1 MVQGLSNQ
9 SGVGGNLYPIPTQLS
24 HRHVVPIEAE
34 VAVELMDQAFW
45 AKSYVEKT
53 SHLAICWGGG
63 GACPIQGHTAPL
75 NISFDG

>member
-63 GACPIQGHTAPL
+63 GGMPNSGSHSPIKH
-75 NISFDG
+75 II